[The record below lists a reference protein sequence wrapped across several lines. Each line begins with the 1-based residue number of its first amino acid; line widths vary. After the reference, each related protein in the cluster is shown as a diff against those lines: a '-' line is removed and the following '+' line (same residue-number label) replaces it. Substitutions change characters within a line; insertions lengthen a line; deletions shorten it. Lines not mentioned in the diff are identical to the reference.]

1 MAVLRALVVLLLP
14 TCLLVLV
21 APVPPAAACSCA
33 GGDLRSSLESSDTSF
48 VGTLTKVTP
57 PPGGTTVSSVEP
69 ATYRFE
75 VTAVFEGQ
83 AHEVTEV
90 LSAQSGASCGLEGM
104 NVGTRYLVFAGHET
118 IEGKPDAALSAT
130 LCGGTQPASGGLV
143 AQVEDIVGPGGPPL
157 PGEALAPTSTRSVA
171 ARLLGLLGVA
181 TAGAMAPVATALV
194 AVASW
199 VGVVGF

>member
-48 VGTLTKVTP
+48 VGTLNEVTRP
-57 PPGGTTVSSVEP
+57 RDGIAASSMDA

-75 VTAVFEGQ
+75 VTAVLKGE

-90 LSAQSGASCGLEGM
+90 LSPRYGESCGLEGM
-104 NVGTRYLVFAGHET
+104 AVGTRYLVFADHKT
-118 IEGKPDAALSAT
+118 IDGEQSRALWAN
-130 LCGGTQPASGGLV
+130 LCGGTQPASDGLV
-143 AQVEDIVGPGGPPL
+143 AQVADIVGPGGPPL
-157 PGEALAPTSTRSVA
+157 PGEALAPTSARSVA

-181 TAGAMAPVATALV
+181 TASAMAPVAAALV
-194 AVASW
+194 ALASW